1 MPSTKRNNS
10 RRMASRRRAPRASAF
25 GHPPQIQSNVRVRHT
40 YRFTSSSATATA
52 ITPTSTLGAM
62 GGISAAANTNVS
74 SFFGSFLVREVKI
87 YTPPASQ
94 GAAATCS
101 LEWIGLANSPN
112 VEVSDTTVS
121 VSDPAVI
128 RARPPVN
135 SLASFWQLASTTPY
149 MTLTAPVGSIIDI
162 SLEGVLFD
170 DDVAQAVNA
179 VAASSLGS
187 VYYLSL
193 DPNATH
199 RYAPVSLTTTT

>member
-1 MPSTKRNNS
+1 MPSKNQRA
-10 RRMASRRRAPRASAF
+10 MSRRRGNRPSRAS
-25 GHPPQIQSNVRVRHT
+25 GHPPQIQANVRVRHT
-40 YRFTSSSATATA
+40 YRFTSTSATATA

-62 GGISAAANTNVS
+62 GGVSAAANTNVS
-74 SFFGSFLVREVKI
+74 SFFGSFLIREVKI

-101 LEWIGLANSPN
+101 VEWIGLANCPN

-121 VSDPAVI
+121 VADPAVI
-128 RARPPVN
+128 RSRPPVN
-135 SLASFWQLASTTPY
+135 SLASFWQLAGTTAY
-149 MTLTAPVGSIIDI
+149 MTLTAPAGSIIDV
-162 SLEGVLFD
+162 SLDAVLFD

-199 RYAPVSLTTTT
+199 RYVPVSLTTTT